1 MAQSTIPESTPRYW
15 NQKWFPWLVF
25 GGFAVIYLINRSPFV
40 GFNDG
45 LTFLD
50 SAAHGFDFATNA
62 TSHFLYNNLQHVL
75 LKVFFFMPH
84 VVVLTLFSISCALG
98 TLFFVYR
105 IGRLL
110 APSPGLALLPVVVLG
125 ISFTFWQQ
133 SEIIEVYAFNNLL
146 FSGFAFAALKDILS
160 HQRRNYLLLSLLLGL
175 GLLTHIQ
182 HILSIPFFLAYLWWR
197 NDLRI
202 AQKILGMLPWMAL
215 MSILFILPA
224 LTHQHSLRA
233 VFFESKFQ
241 DELLGVD
248 LLVMINGLV
257 LGTAMLVYNFQLL
270 LVPIGLGWW
279 QLWKV
284 NRRLMIWLLVLALPY
299 LAFAVKYSVNDNH
312 VFYLCFYIVL
322 VLPLVF
328 FAANQAMK
336 RPRMLG
342 WLFPA
347 AWVLPIVMYAAA
359 TILAP
364 NVGGLARYDAQKAFK
379 GGVVHMLWP
388 GKAWAKDPL
397 AIAWREAHLCQHD
410 PNNRIDEWNFEAAV
424 RYLKRNC
431 PESSSEGGMTI
442 YPGLS
447 ALVDSCFFE
456 CPELLNLM
464 QKIPNQ

>member
-1 MAQSTIPESTPRYW
+1 M
-15 NQKWFPWLVF
+15 
-25 GGFAVIYLINRSPFV
+25 
-40 GFNDG
+40 
-45 LTFLD
+45 
-50 SAAHGFDFATNA
+50 
-62 TSHFLYNNLQHVL
+62 
-75 LKVFFFMPH
+75 
-84 VVVLTLFSISCALG
+84 
-98 TLFFVYR
+98 
-105 IGRLL
+105 
-110 APSPGLALLPVVVLG
+110 
-125 ISFTFWQQ
+125 
-133 SEIIEVYAFNNLL
+133 YAFNNLL

-328 FAANQAMK
+328 FAADQAMK

-379 GGVVHMLWP
+379 GARP
-388 GKAWAKDPL
+388 
-397 AIAWREAHLCQHD
+397 
-410 PNNRIDEWNFEAAV
+410 
-424 RYLKRNC
+424 
-431 PESSSEGGMTI
+431 
-442 YPGLS
+442 
-447 ALVDSCFFE
+447 
-456 CPELLNLM
+456 
-464 QKIPNQ
+464 

>member
-1 MAQSTIPESTPRYW
+1 MAQSSIPESTPRYW

-25 GGFAVIYLINRSPFV
+25 AGFAVIYLLNRSPFV

-50 SAAHGFDFATNA
+50 SAANGFDFATNA

-75 LKVFFFMPH
+75 LKVFFFLPH
-84 VVVLTLFSISCALG
+84 VWVLTLFSIVCALG
-98 TLFFVYR
+98 TLYFVYR
-105 IGRLL
+105 MGRLL
-110 APSPGLALLPVVVLG
+110 VPSPGLALLPVVVLG

-146 FSGFAFAALKDILS
+146 FSGFAFTALKDILFN
-160 HQRRNYLLLSLLLGL
+160 QRRNYLLLSVLLGL

-248 LLVMINGLV
+248 FLVMINGLV

-279 QLWKV
+279 QLWKS

-328 FAANQAMK
+328 FAANQANL
-336 RPRMLG
+336 RPRLLD
-342 WLFPA
+342 WLFPIALFLPVA
-347 AWVLPIVMYAAA
+347 AYAMA
-359 TILAP
+359 TMVAP
-364 NVGGLARYDAQKAFK
+364 NVGAIARYNTQKAFK

-397 AIAWREAHLCQHD
+397 EIAWREAHLCQHD
-410 PNNRIDEWNFEAAV
+410 PDNRIDEWNFEAAV

-431 PESSSEGGMTI
+431 PESSSEGGWTV

-464 QKIPNQ
+464 RKIPNR